1 MANYTNIDDVVK
13 TGKKYQIIYA
23 DPPWSYKTWT
33 AKGGHKSASAHYQTM
48 EKKDIQ
54 EMPIKEIAD
63 NDCTL
68 FLWVTMPNLIEGI
81 ELIEKWG
88 FTYKTCAFD
97 WVKIY
102 KSGKPVVGLGY
113 WTRANAELCLLAT
126 KGKPK
131 RINNSVSQIVI
142 EQPREHS
149 RKPDCVRDR
158 IVQLMGDLPRI
169 ELFCRHPEQGWDSM
183 GNELTEEKINGQ

>member
-23 DPPWSYKTWT
+23 DPHWSYKTWT

-126 KGKPK
+126 KGKPI

-169 ELFCRHPEQGWDSM
+169 ELFCRHTEQGWDSM
-183 GNELTEEKINGQ
+183 GNELTEEKINEQ

>member
-13 TGKKYQIIYA
+13 AGKKYQIIYA

-183 GNELTEEKINGQ
+183 GNELTEEKINEQ

>member
-183 GNELTEEKINGQ
+183 GNELIEEKINGQ